1 MLKAIGTTGGNKMKS
16 AAISM
21 LVTLFL
27 VVTAVVS
34 TPAPAA
40 EGVNVFIRGAIFNE
54 AAGTIDLP
62 LFTGRTTDNR
72 TVRYI
77 ITESSNR
84 DDARARGVNWAP
96 KLRNALLTTAVQ
108 NVSVSGGLVVF
119 PATVDFSPVRTVMPD
134 PTDGFPPMSFL
145 PGARGET
152 GYSPLITTGNG
163 IVLNAPHVANDS
175 GSHDRLVSIDLIAM
189 RVTMHVTPAFYHDKD
204 IWYIST
210 ESSLEL
216 AAALEEA
223 TFAPNLNFAPGL
235 GSNDPRTSA
244 RASIVPFV
252 NGPRGATNPERQGLQ
267 SALLGQGP
275 PLNVTIEHPNN
286 RGEIP
291 RYSPLWDVHLA
302 VWTAAAIAAGARTR
316 LTHHDEIARA
326 AINGLLDT
334 GGTGPQN
341 PDLGGLRASGF
352 LVNCPIMALR

>member
-1 MLKAIGTTGGNKMKS
+1 MKS
-16 AAISM
+16 AAMS
-21 LVTLFL
+21 VVVVFL
-27 VVTAVVS
+27 LMAVAVVPA
-34 TPAPAA
+34 PAPAA
-40 EGVNVFIRGAIFNE
+40 EGVKVFIGGAVFNE
-54 AAGTIDLP
+54 AAGTIDLS
-62 LFTGRTTDNR
+62 LLTGRTTNNR

-77 ITESSNR
+77 VTESSNR

-96 KLRNALLTTAVQ
+96 KLANALGTAAVQ
-108 NVSVSGGLVVF
+108 TVFVSGGVVVF
-119 PATVDFSPVRTVMPD
+119 PATVDFSPGRSVVPD
-134 PTDGFPPMSFL
+134 PDDGFPPISFV
-145 PGARGET
+145 PGALGET
-152 GYSPLITTGNG
+152 GYTPLITTGNG

-175 GSHDRLVSIDLIAM
+175 GVHDRLVSIDGM
-189 RVTMHVTPAFYHDKD
+189 RVTMRVTPAFYHDKD

-223 TFAPNLNFAPGL
+223 TFVPNLNAAPGL

-244 RASIVPFV
+244 RASIIPFV

-291 RYSPLWDVHLA
+291 RYSPLWDVHLG

-326 AINGLLDT
+326 AINGLLET
-334 GGTGPQN
+334 GGSGPQN